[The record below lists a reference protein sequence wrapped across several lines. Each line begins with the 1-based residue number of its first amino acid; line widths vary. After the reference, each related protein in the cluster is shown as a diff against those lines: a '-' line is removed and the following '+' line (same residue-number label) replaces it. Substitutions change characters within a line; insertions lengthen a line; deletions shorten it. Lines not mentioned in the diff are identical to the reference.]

1 MDLTPYIGQLREDL
15 SSAASAGDD
24 QTRQTAAALSAAI
37 EPAARLAIMNALS
50 DLAAEV
56 TTQLDGQ
63 VVDLRLDGRDL
74 RVVVGGSSP
83 PGDDAVVDEEE
94 EPPPP
99 PPTGEGG
106 DVSRITLRLLDEIKA
121 KAEQAASTQGVS
133 LNTWVAQAVQGAL
146 HGGRPR
152 GPWDHHRHG
161 PGKGAGGWGHGG
173 WGQDSSGQSN
183 WGQAGWGQGNWDRG
197 GWDVGRRP
205 GFGRGGRR
213 GEGSRG
219 SGSRIRGWVE
229 G

>member
-15 SSAASAGDD
+15 TSAASAGDD

-74 RVVVGGSSP
+74 RVVVGGGSSP

-173 WGQDSSGQSN
+173 WGQDSSGQGSS
-183 WGQAGWGQGNWDRG
+183 GQGSSSQGSSGQGNWDTKAR
-197 GWDVGRRP
+197 
-205 GFGRGGRR
+205 
-213 GEGSRG
+213 
-219 SGSRIRGWVE
+219 
-229 G
+229 

>member
-83 PGDDAVVDEEE
+83 PQDDAVVDEEE

-161 PGKGAGGWGHGG
+161 PGKGAGGWGHG
-173 WGQDSSGQSN
+173 S
-183 WGQAGWGQGNWDRG
+183 WGQGSWDQG
-197 GWDVGRRP
+197 GWDVVGWGP

>member
-63 VVDLRLDGRDL
+63 VVDLRLDGREL
-74 RVVVGGSSP
+74 RVVVGGGSSP

-173 WGQDSSGQSN
+173 WAHG
-183 WGQAGWGQGNWDRG
+183 GWGQGSSGQGGWDQG
-197 GWDVGRRP
+197 GWDVGWGP

-213 GEGSRG
+213 GEGARG